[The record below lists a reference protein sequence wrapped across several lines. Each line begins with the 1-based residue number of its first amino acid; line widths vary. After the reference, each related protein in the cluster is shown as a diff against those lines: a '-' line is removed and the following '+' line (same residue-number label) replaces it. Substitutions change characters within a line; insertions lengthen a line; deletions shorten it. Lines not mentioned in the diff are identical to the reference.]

1 MENQLERIKFKLIE
15 RLRKNPDD
23 EVILKTLPVEKI
35 MEFESK
41 YQIKLPQEIVDFY
54 TRVSN
59 GAVLYPDE
67 DICNLEPFENWHF
80 NEKLIHED
88 FNIENDFMYDDY
100 CAIENRDYSFERFGN
115 IALMDLGCAT
125 TYNIVVKGKHYREI
139 IALLEMWLE
148 ITIRTFLTGWKTALM
163 AMMKICYNLL
173 VQSRRIY
180 E

>member
-115 IALMDLGCAT
+115 IVLMDLGCAT
-125 TYNIVVKGKHYREI
+125 TYNIVVKGKHYGEI
-139 IALLEMWLE
+139 IGKYEMYIKITNKNFLDWLE
-148 ITIRTFLTGWKTALM
+148 DCLGGNDEDML
-163 AMMKICYNLL
+163 
-173 VQSRRIY
+173 
-180 E
+180 